1 MTDDELKQYIERYGD
16 RLALRAFCRQGTE
29 TKESGV
35 KPSLIQRVRDRLRE
49 REQLKTSA
57 DNGTAAGPSR
67 KVGNSY
73 ATKDNRRIEM
83 GWLHYDKV
91 DFHQVRTK
99 HGGGTRH
106 LTVEKTVTMEEL
118 LEIGKGLFF
127 PNGQSSKGL
136 VEGLQFNI
144 RDFSHNPVPLESTVS
159 QLYDQTKLRMLR
171 IYTCSRQK
179 DQIDPEDVSILLS
192 DTSSDFEPTKE
203 SPMKVHSYPSHFCY

>member
-1 MTDDELKQYIERYGD
+1 MDAKEEVFIFLKNKRNIPDSVINKLKDDKIDINVINVMTDDELKQYIERYGD
-16 RLALRAFCRQGTE
+16 RLALRAFCRQGTV
-29 TKESGV
+29 TSESGV
-35 KPSLIQRVRDRLRE
+35 KPSLMQRVRDRLRE

-67 KVGNSY
+67 RVGNSY

-91 DFHQVRTK
+91 DFHQVRTR

-106 LTVEKTVTMEEL
+106 LTVQKTVTMEEL

-136 VEGLQFNI
+136 VEDHQFDI
-144 RDFSHNPVPLESTVS
+144 WDFSHNPVPLENTVS
-159 QLYDQTKLRMLR
+159 QLYDQTKLRNATHL
-171 IYTCSRQK
+171 Y
-179 DQIDPEDVSILLS
+179 LL
-192 DTSSDFEPTKE
+192 PGKG
-203 SPMKVHSYPSHFCY
+203 